1 MTDARFSIWKLR
13 QTIWSS
19 LLYRRARHVVA
30 DFTRPV
36 RRIELAFIFR
46 QDLSEPVR
54 VSDAKVQID
63 VAQASRDEVE
73 RAVSGQNLM
82 RVTKRDKCV
91 TATRNVRAADSDPA
105 RPAFGV

>member
-19 LLYRRARHVVA
+19 LLYQRARHVVA
-30 DFTRPV
+30 DFTRPI

-73 RAVSGQNLM
+73 RAASLNPSGSRREIFSWRLENGCSCFVARTVSEI
-82 RVTKRDKCV
+82 V
-91 TATRNVRAADSDPA
+91 A
-105 RPAFGV
+105 